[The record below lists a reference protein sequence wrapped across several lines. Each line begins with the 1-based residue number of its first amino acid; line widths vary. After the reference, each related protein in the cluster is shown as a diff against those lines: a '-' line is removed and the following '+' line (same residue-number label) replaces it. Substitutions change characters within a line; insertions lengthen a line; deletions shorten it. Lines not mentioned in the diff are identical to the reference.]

1 MAEAFGVADVVYWGR
16 LQTERVLDPGL
27 RTKLETRYA
36 DFTIGLKQAS
46 VLRKHALIMHPMPV
60 SRNNEITREVKQKSQ
75 NYRVLEQEANGLPV
89 RVALF
94 WELLKDR

>member
-60 SRNNEITREVKQKSQ
+60 GKNNEITREVKQKSP
-75 NYRVLEQEANGLPV
+75 NYRVLEQAANGLPV
-89 RVALF
+89 RMALL